1 MKLIL
6 LQPYLNLRG
15 GVERVILKVAQHY
28 RAGIYTLEYEKEKTF
43 PEYGDIDIKV
53 IGKDVPFSDRLPYR
67 ASQGFRYGYNFYNI
81 KIKEDY
87 DVLNPHISPSEWIRH
102 KNERALWY
110 CHTPP
115 REVYDL
121 YETRMQ
127 NRSTKEKLIYA
138 ALVGTYK
145 LIAKGITKKLEKIAT
160 NSNTTRDRIMKYYGR
175 DAAVINPGID
185 AKEFSN
191 IGDDRYFLYPSRIVA
206 NKRQDYVINAFSQF
220 SRAHKRKRYSL
231 VIAGTLSRD
240 PEHQKYMERLKEM
253 SKGLNV
259 SFRTN
264 ISDSELRKLYS
275 SSTAVLFAA
284 MNEDFGFIPL
294 EAMASGKPVISV
306 NEGGPRETISE
317 GKTGFLVNSATEM
330 AERMGS
336 IVHDGAAAER
346 IGKEGRR
353 IVEKKYSWEQ
363 FFEKFDTAIN
373 EAMKDRK

>member
-1 MKLIL
+1 MKVIL

-28 RAGIYTLEYEKEKTF
+28 DASIYALEYDKSKVF
-43 PEYGDIDIKV
+43 PEYNNIDIKI
-53 IGKDVPFSDRLPYR
+53 IGKDVPLSDRLPYR

-81 KIKEDY
+81 RIKEDY

-102 KNERALWY
+102 RNERVLWY

-145 LIAKGITKKLEKIAT
+145 LIAKGITKKIEGIAT
-160 NSNTTRDRIMKYYGR
+160 NSNTTRDRIMKYYGKE
-175 DAAVINPGID
+175 AAVINPGID

-191 IGDDRYFLYPSRIVA
+191 NGDDKYFLYPSRIVA

-220 SRAHKRKRYSL
+220 TKMSKKRYRL
-231 VIAGTLSRD
+231 VVAGTLSKD
-240 PEHQKYMERLKEM
+240 PEHQKYMARLREM
-253 SKGLNV
+253 SKGLDV
-259 SFRTN
+259 SFKTN
-264 ISDSELRKLYS
+264 LGDGELKRLYS
-275 SSTAVLFAA
+275 NSTAVLFAA
-284 MNEDFGFIPL
+284 MNEDYGFIPL

-306 NEGGPRETISE
+306 NEGGPRETIAE
-317 GKTGFLVNSATEM
+317 GKTGFLVNSPSEM
-330 AERMGS
+330 AQRMNAIAQDSSEAERMG
-336 IVHDGAAAER
+336 R
-346 IGKEGRR
+346 EGRR
-353 IVEKKYSWEQ
+353 LVERKYSWDQ
-363 FFEKFDTAIN
+363 FFGKFDAALHEI
-373 EAMKDRK
+373 AKK